1 MRKGGN
7 CDEDIV
13 IMKYQFGKHHWK
25 THKNGMESNYLLANG
40 LGGFCAQ
47 DIMGSCSRND
57 HGLLM
62 AAVTVPNERVLLLS
76 QFQETLAVD
85 DKAFDLSS
93 QIVKGEAHTGYK
105 YLQSVVV
112 DGYPEWT
119 YQVAG
124 VELRKKVIMV
134 HGENTV
140 LVRYEVWNPMNK
152 KVKLTLIPYVVFA
165 PKGHSYE
172 EETTLAVELTKR
184 GALVKSEKY
193 KLYLNTKAD
202 LTLYEKPEVKEL
214 HYAQEDLDGRMEDGK
229 VVCLLAGSFE
239 TEQEWDAFEVC
250 GSMEDVNHT
259 FAEALEKETKR
270 REALLAAAGL
280 QDEHAKE
287 LVYAADKFVTDRAST
302 AGKTILAGF
311 SFFGDW
317 GRDTMIAMLG
327 CTIATGQYETS
338 KSIFR
343 TFMKYCNKGI
353 MPNLFPEGEAE
364 PMYNTVDASL
374 LFINAVYEYIKVS
387 KDTAFLKEAYP
398 VMQEV
403 LHWYRV
409 GTDYHI
415 SMDEDGLIMA
425 GAKTEQLTWMD
436 VRIDDFLPTPRHGK
450 PVEINGYWYNA
461 LKIMELYAGETKEAY
476 AVYPEENQ
484 EFYGALAEK
493 VKESFLEKFWME
505 DKGYLKDVVAKDESG
520 KKSEN
525 QIRCNQIWTL
535 SMPFTMVDKEQGR
548 KILYTVYEKLYTP
561 LGLRSL
567 APEDE
572 EFHSIYEGEQKVR
585 DMAYHQGT
593 VWGFPLGAYYLA
605 YLSLAED
612 KNEACQRVR
621 KQLEPLEA
629 ALKEGCVGA
638 LAEVYDGENPN
649 VSKGCY
655 AQAWSVGEILRV
667 YKRLEEMEA

>member
-1 MRKGGN
+1 
-7 CDEDIV
+7 
-13 IMKYQFGKHHWK
+13 
-25 THKNGMESNYLLANG
+25 MESNYLLANG

-76 QFQETLAVD
+76 RFQETVQVNGAT
-85 DKAFDLSS
+85 FDLSS
-93 QIVKGEAHTGYK
+93 QIVEGEEHKGYQ

-119 YQVAG
+119 YQTAG
-124 VELRKKVIMV
+124 VELHKKVLMV

-140 LVRYEVWNPMNK
+140 LVRYEIWNPMKK
-152 KVKLTLIPYVVFA
+152 KVNLTLTPYVVFA

-172 EETTLAVELTKR
+172 EETVLTAEVTKS
-184 GALVKSEKY
+184 GAIVKSDKY
-193 KLYLNTKAD
+193 KLYLQTDAKIQLYDKA
-202 LTLYEKPEVKEL
+202 EIKEL
-214 HYAQEDLDGRMEDGK
+214 HYAQEENDGRMMDGK
-229 VVCLLAGSFE
+229 VVCLLDGSFA
-239 TEQEWDAFEVC
+239 TEQENVVFEIC
-250 GSMEDVNHT
+250 ASMENVNHT
-259 FAEALEKETKR
+259 FAEALETETKR
-270 REALLAAAGL
+270 RDALLAAAGL
-280 QDEHAKE
+280 QDECAKE
-287 LVYAADKFVTDRAST
+287 LVYTADKFVTDRAST

-338 KSIFR
+338 KNIFR
-343 TFMKYCNKGI
+343 TFMKYCHKGI

-374 LFINAVYEYIKVS
+374 VFINAVYEYVEAS
-387 KDTAFLKEAYP
+387 KDVAFLQEAYP
-398 VMQEV
+398 VMQEI

-415 SMDEDGLIMA
+415 CMDEDGLIMA
-425 GAKTEQLTWMD
+425 GAETEQLTWMD

-484 EFYGALAEK
+484 TFYRELAEK
-493 VKESFLEKFWME
+493 VKENFLKKFWME
-505 DKGYLKDVVAKDESG
+505 DKGYLKDVISQDESG
-520 KKSEN
+520 KKCES

-535 SMPFTMVDKEQGR
+535 SMPFTMLDKEQG
-548 KILYTVYEKLYTP
+548 KKVLHTVYEKLYTP

-572 EFHSIYEGEQKVR
+572 EFHPIYEGEQKVR

-605 YLSLAED
+605 DLSLAED
-612 KNEACQRVR
+612 KKEACRRVR
-621 KQLEPLEA
+621 RQLSPLEA

-638 LAEVYDGENPN
+638 LAEIYDGENPN

-667 YKRLEEMEA
+667 YKKLEELEA

>member
-1 MRKGGN
+1 MR
-7 CDEDIV
+7 
-13 IMKYQFGKHHWK
+13 YQFGKHHWK
-25 THKNGMESNYLLANG
+25 TQKKGMESNYLLANG

-76 QFQETLAVD
+76 QFEEVIQVE
-85 DKAFDLSS
+85 DKSYDLSS
-93 QIVKGEAHTGYK
+93 QVVKGEEHRGYR
-105 YLQSVVV
+105 YLQSVVI

-119 YQVAG
+119 YQVEG
-124 VELRKKVIMV
+124 VELCKKILMV

-140 LVRYEVWNPMNK
+140 IVRYEIQNPLKK
-152 KVKLTLIPYVVFA
+152 KVRLTLTPYLVFA

-172 EETTLAVELTKR
+172 TQTVVTAKKTSD
-184 GALVKSEKY
+184 GAMVKSNQY
-193 KLYLNTKAD
+193 QMYLHTSAD
-202 LTLYEKPEVKEL
+202 MNLYEQPKVKEL
-214 HYAQEDLDGRMEDGK
+214 HYTQEEDDGRMMDGK
-229 VVCLLAGSFE
+229 VVCLLDCSFE
-239 TEQEWDAFEVC
+239 TEQECASFEMC
-250 GSMEDVNHT
+250 ASTENKKHT
-259 FAEALEKETKR
+259 FEECLKKEKTR
-270 REALLAAAGL
+270 RQALLDAAGL
-280 QDEHAKE
+280 HDENAKE
-287 LVYAADKFVTDRAST
+287 LVYTADKFVTDRAST
-302 AGKTILAGF
+302 SGKTILAGY

-327 CTIATGQYETS
+327 CTIAVGQYETS

-343 TFMKYCNKGI
+343 TFMKYCHKGI

-374 LFINAVYEYIKVS
+374 LFINAVYEYIKVA
-387 KDTAFLKEAYP
+387 DDMAFLEEAYP
-398 VMQEV
+398 VMQDI
-403 LHWYRV
+403 LHWYRI

-415 SMDEDGLIMA
+415 RMDEDGLIMA
-425 GAKTEQLTWMD
+425 GAETEQLTWMD

-484 EFYGALAEK
+484 QFYRSLAEK
-493 VKESFLEKFWME
+493 VKESFLSKFWME
-505 DKGYLKDVVAKDESG
+505 DKGYLKDVLSADEAD
-520 KKSEN
+520 KKAEN

-535 SMPFTMVDKEQGR
+535 SMPFIMLNKEQG
-548 KILYTVYEKLYTP
+548 KKVLNTVYEKLYTP

-572 EFHSIYEGEQKVR
+572 EFHPTYEGEQKVR

-605 YLSLAED
+605 FLSLAED
-612 KNEACQRVR
+612 KKEACKRVR
-621 KQLEPLEA
+621 KQLAPLEA

-638 LAEVYDGENPN
+638 LAEIYDGENPN

-667 YKRLEEMEA
+667 YQRLEELEA

>member
-1 MRKGGN
+1 MDIGNMR
-7 CDEDIV
+7 
-13 IMKYQFGKHHWK
+13 YQFGKHHWK
-25 THKNGMESNYLLANG
+25 TRKSGMESNYLLANG

-76 QFQETLAVD
+76 QFQETIQVNGSQ
-85 DKAFDLSS
+85 FDLSS
-93 QIVKGEAHTGYK
+93 QIVEGEEHKGYQ

-124 VELRKKVIMV
+124 VELRKKVLMV
-134 HGENTV
+134 HGENTI
-140 LVRYEVWNPMNK
+140 LVRYEIWNPMK
-152 KVKLTLIPYVVFA
+152 KEIALTLTPYVVFA

-172 EETTLAVELTKR
+172 KETVLSAELTKT
-184 GALVKSEKY
+184 GALVKSDKY
-193 KLYLNTKAD
+193 KLYLQTDADITMYDKA
-202 LTLYEKPEVKEL
+202 EIKEL
-214 HYAQEDLDGRMEDGK
+214 HYAQEEVDGRMMDGK
-229 VVCLLAGSFE
+229 VVCLLDGKFE
-239 TEQEWDAFEVC
+239 TEQENAVFEIC
-250 GSMEDVNHT
+250 ASMENVNHT
-259 FAEALEKETKR
+259 FTQALQVEKKR
-270 REALLAAAGL
+270 REALLNAAGL
-280 QDEHAKE
+280 QDENARE
-287 LVYAADKFVTDRAST
+287 LVYTADKFVTDRAST

-327 CTIATGQYETS
+327 CTIAAGQYETS

-343 TFMKYCNKGI
+343 TFMKYCHKGI

-374 LFINAVYEYIKVS
+374 VFINAVYEYVEAS
-387 KDTAFLKEAYP
+387 KDMDFLKEAYP
-398 VMQEV
+398 VMQEI

-415 SMDEDGLIMA
+415 CMDEDGLIMA
-425 GAKTEQLTWMD
+425 GAETEQLTWMD

-461 LKIMELYAGETKEAY
+461 LKIMELYAEKTKEAY

-484 EFYGALAEK
+484 EFYGTLAVK
-493 VKESFLEKFWME
+493 VKKNFLNKFWME
-505 DKGYLKDVVAKDESG
+505 DKGYLKDVISQDESG
-520 KKSEN
+520 KKCEN

-535 SMPFTMVDKEQGR
+535 SMPFTMLDKEQG
-548 KILYTVYEKLYTP
+548 KKVLHTVYEKLYTP

-572 EFHSIYEGEQKVR
+572 EFHPIYEGEQKVR

-605 YLSLAED
+605 DLALAED
-612 KNEACQRVR
+612 KKEACRRVR
-621 KQLEPLEA
+621 RQLSPLEA

-667 YKRLEEMEA
+667 YKKLEELEA